1 MSDDRSVYHYCD
13 SIQEEERTVGQCSCV
28 DDRGGILYFL
38 AGIST
43 ASQIRVCLCIAGDS
57 TYLRYVVGYLLS
69 DKTGREQTGNAG
81 QGAVHT
87 ASDVGTGEDIF
98 FGKLY
103 DREKHIAE
111 LCKPTGLWK
120 L

>member
-1 MSDDRSVYHYCD
+1 M
-13 SIQEEERTVGQCSCV
+13 GQYSCV
-28 DDRGGILYFL
+28 ADCGGFLYFL
-38 AGIST
+38 ASISA
-43 ASQIRVCLCIAGDS
+43 ASQIWVCLCIIGHS
-57 TYLRYVVGYLLS
+57 TYRRYAVGYMFS

-81 QGAVHT
+81 QGAVHI

-103 DREKHIAE
+103 DRAKHSAI
-111 LCKPTGLWK
+111 LCEPTGLWK